1 VLSPRLPSSPDD
13 LPALPDPFGTAPL
26 AERARAYLHTNCS
39 GCHRP
44 GTGLPSAMD
53 LRYDTPLPNT
63 NACNA
68 DPVTGSS
75 LGIPGAKL
83 IAPGDAGSSL
93 IPQRMGRRDANQMPP
108 LGSLVSD
115 TAGVNLIND
124 WIDSLSSCN

>member
-1 VLSPRLPSSPDD
+1 
-13 LPALPDPFGTAPL
+13 
-26 AERARAYLHTNCS
+26 
-39 GCHRP
+39 
-44 GTGLPSAMD
+44 MD